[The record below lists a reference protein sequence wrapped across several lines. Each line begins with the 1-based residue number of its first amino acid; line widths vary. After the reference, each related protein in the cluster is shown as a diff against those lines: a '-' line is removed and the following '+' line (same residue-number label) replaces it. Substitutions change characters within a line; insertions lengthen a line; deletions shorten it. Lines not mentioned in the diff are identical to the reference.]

1 MAELHAVTYEGVAGS
16 LTGLR
21 KEQPRSAI
29 SEKELAG
36 SSNST
41 CGGKTVPPS
50 ANLNLVLNGFTVLF
64 DNKYVIG
71 AENRSF

>member
-1 MAELHAVTYEGVAGS
+1 MAELHAVTYEGVADS

-21 KEQPRSAI
+21 KENPGSAI
-29 SEKELAG
+29 GEKEFAS

-41 CGGKTVPPS
+41 CGGKAVPPS
-50 ANLNLVLNGFTVLF
+50 ANLNLILNGFTVLF
-64 DNKYVIG
+64 DNKYVIS

>member
-1 MAELHAVTYEGVAGS
+1 MAELRAIAYEGVAGS

-21 KEQPRSAI
+21 KEKPGSAI
-29 SEKELAG
+29 SEKEFAG
-36 SSNST
+36 SANST

-50 ANLNLVLNGFTVLF
+50 ANLNFILNGFTVLF
-64 DNKYVIG
+64 DNKYVIS